1 MKSKYTYAEIVA
13 VGRKLRRYDNL
24 LNNCA
29 QFKENY
35 RFVVGD
41 ISDVEFETI
50 EKSIVKLV
58 ARYRAI
64 YNHMLDS
71 IYKVK

>member
-1 MKSKYTYAEIVA
+1 MKPKYNYAEIVA

-35 RFVVGD
+35 RNVIGD
-41 ISDVEFETI
+41 ISDNEFETL
-50 EKSIVKLV
+50 EKTILKLV

-71 IYKVK
+71 IYKI